1 MPELTLTLTL
11 CPLQSRLQHIYHGQ
25 PYARVDL
32 NPRPESTVSPSQG
45 LWIYTQLCCM
55 KVGYQILEINDAP
68 PKWAGYYLWSLFW
81 GRESEKL
88 VLGFTPKEHL

>member
-1 MPELTLTLTL
+1 
-11 CPLQSRLQHIYHGQ
+11 
-25 PYARVDL
+25 
-32 NPRPESTVSPSQG
+32 
-45 LWIYTQLCCM
+45 M

-88 VLGFTPKEHL
+88 VLGFNPPKNIYDVEDNPKICNSKVKDLMPECLCFCIFFL

>member
-1 MPELTLTLTL
+1 
-11 CPLQSRLQHIYHGQ
+11 
-25 PYARVDL
+25 
-32 NPRPESTVSPSQG
+32 
-45 LWIYTQLCCM
+45 M

-88 VLGFTPKEHL
+88 VLGLTPKEHLRCRRQFKDLWLFKVKDFFGGIALFCTFFL